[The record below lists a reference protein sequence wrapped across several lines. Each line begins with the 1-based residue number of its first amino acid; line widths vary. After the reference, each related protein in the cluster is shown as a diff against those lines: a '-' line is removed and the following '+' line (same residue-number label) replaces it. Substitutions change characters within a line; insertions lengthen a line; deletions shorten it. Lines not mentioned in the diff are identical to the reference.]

1 MKVKTVV
8 SALFM
13 STILVGCGGEK
24 NDKKQD
30 SQVAASVNGEE
41 VTVHELNQTL
51 GQLRVKVTQEN
62 QQEIKLKA
70 LDHLVDQTLVLQAAQ
85 QAKLDRSP
93 KILSALEAAKRK
105 VLVDAYV
112 QRTLQGVGKPT
123 TQEIKAFYNEHPQI
137 FADRKMF
144 VYTQLT
150 MQVEKEAL
158 ESLVA
163 ELKAIKTLE
172 ELLPILH
179 EKGISYK
186 KTVEANPSEKLP
198 PPLLAPLNVLKVD
211 DIGYLKM
218 SDGLLV
224 IELQQALAQPV
235 TFEQATPAIGRQL
248 YSQKQKEAAEKLV
261 KSLKENAQIE
271 YLGEFA
277 PKP

>member
-1 MKVKTVV
+1 MKVKVLVT
-8 SALFM
+8 ALFM
-13 STILVGCGGEK
+13 SIMLVGCGGEK
-24 NDKKQD
+24 GANKEDT
-30 SQVAASVNGEE
+30 QVAAKVNGEE

-51 GQLRVKVTQEN
+51 GQLRVKVTQGN
-62 QQEIKLKA
+62 QAEIKQKA
-70 LDHLVDQTLVLQAAQ
+70 LDHLVDQTLVLQAAK
-85 QAKLDRSP
+85 QAKLDRNP
-93 KILSALEAAKRK
+93 EILSALEAAKQK

-123 TQEIKAFYNEHPQI
+123 LQEIETFYNEHPQI
-137 FADRKMF
+137 FADRKVF

-150 MQVEKEAL
+150 MPVEKEAL
-158 ESLVA
+158 ESLVT

-172 ELLPILH
+172 ELLPILK

-186 KTVEANPSEKLP
+186 RMVEANPSEKLP
-198 PPLLAPLNVLKVD
+198 PPLLAPLNVLKVG

-235 TFEQATPAIGRQL
+235 TLEQATPAIGRQL
-248 YSQKQKEAAEKLV
+248 YKQKQKEAADKLV
-261 KSLKENAQIE
+261 ESLKENAKVE

-277 PKP
+277 PKS